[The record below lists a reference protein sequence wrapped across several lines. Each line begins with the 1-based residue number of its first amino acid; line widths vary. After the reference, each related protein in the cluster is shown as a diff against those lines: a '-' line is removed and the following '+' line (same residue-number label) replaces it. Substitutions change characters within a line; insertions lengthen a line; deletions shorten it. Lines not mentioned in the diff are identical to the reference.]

1 MGYLQII
8 QTVLNRSSNN
18 ARKHSVNKRITQGI
32 SVLKQ
37 SCLKVGEG
45 DYEQASGFAQE
56 SLQNHVRLVEP
67 SPDIFFVMK
76 RLRRQI

>member
-1 MGYLQII
+1 MSYLQII
-8 QTVLNRSSNN
+8 QTVLNRSSNT
-18 ARKHSVNKRITQGI
+18 RKHSVNKRITQGI

-56 SLQNHVRLVEP
+56 SLQNHV
-67 SPDIFFVMK
+67 SDIFFVMK